1 MRTRACQ
8 AIGGG
13 SAVAP
18 ASLRLSKAAYI
29 GKANKPPSADGG
41 ILVERSQHRLF
52 VGPAHSPRKY
62 RDHQNSLL
70 AGNRIDYCNSILC
83 GVAAGRLDR
92 LQSVLN
98 ATAQCRSKFKICV
111 LVHNCIIGS
120 SPPYLQELC
129 LPVASVS
136 GRRHLRSADLNDLL
150 VPQFRTVNYGQRGF
164 STLGP
169 RLWNTLPSD
178 IRISINSLELFKN
191 KLKTYFFQL
200 QQ

>member
-1 MRTRACQ
+1 MLTS
-8 AIGGG
+8 I
-13 SAVAP
+13 SSVVP
-18 ASLRLSKAAYI
+18 ASTSFE
-29 GKANKPPSADGG
+29 GCG
-41 ILVERSQHRLF
+41 LF
-52 VGPAHSPRKY
+52 GTACLENPCSHSRG
-62 RDHQNSLL
+62 
-70 AGNRIDYCNSILC
+70 AFICNRIDYCNSILC

-98 ATAQCRSKFKICV
+98 ATARLVLNIPKFSHISSAIRDELHWLPVQCRSKFKICV
-111 LVHNCIIGS
+111 LVRNCIIGS

-136 GRRHLRSADLNDLL
+136 GRRHLRSADRNDLL

-169 RLWNTLPSD
+169 RLWNSLPRD
-178 IRISINSLELFKN
+178 IRLSIDSLELFKN